1 MGMSAARRPAFARVR
16 VVWAAWPARSLR
28 RGRLGR
34 RTRPV
39 SPTAGSRWP
48 ASRSERRRDAPNA
61 ASSATLPRL
70 ALGHERLP
78 LAEAPR
84 NLHLGQPRLTARLA
98 PAGEKAAVGRRVRRH
113 GGRRRTL
120 HAARRVSQNRILS
133 ARRRHGRVVIL
144 DRFKHFAV

>member
-1 MGMSAARRPAFARVR
+1 DACLTAPFAGAYPRRDWRGDRGTWGARSRPRTRDASTRRGLPMGMSAARRPAFARVR

-98 PAGEKAAVGRRVRRH
+98 QAGEK
-113 GGRRRTL
+113 
-120 HAARRVSQNRILS
+120 
-133 ARRRHGRVVIL
+133 
-144 DRFKHFAV
+144 